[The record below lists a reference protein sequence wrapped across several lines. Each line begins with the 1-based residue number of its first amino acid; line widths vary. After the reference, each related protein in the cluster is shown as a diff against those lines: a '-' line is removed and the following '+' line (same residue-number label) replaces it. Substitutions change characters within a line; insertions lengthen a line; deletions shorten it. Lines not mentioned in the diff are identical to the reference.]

1 MSSDAKDRIPEE
13 SVSLAAS
20 ENQDSSG
27 TPIEGAPCAAQGV
40 PMNLDC
46 ATSETPA
53 ASKEFELGDYFV
65 CQDWHRPYAAA
76 LMETDP
82 VKLATIIAEA
92 ERDMASR
99 YLELCLAHTPTS
111 EVADLQNAS
120 YALSQIKR
128 AIEIASTQQRY
139 VA

>member
-1 MSSDAKDRIPEE
+1 MSSDANDRIPEE
-13 SVSLAAS
+13 SVPPAAS
-20 ENQDSSG
+20 ENQNSGG
-27 TPIEGAPCAAQGV
+27 TPAAVSACAARGVSMNLECAAQG
-40 PMNLDC
+40 
-46 ATSETPA
+46 TPA
-53 ASKEFELGDYFV
+53 STKEFELEDYFV

-76 LMETDP
+76 LMESDP
-82 VKLATIIAEA
+82 VKLAAIIAEA

-99 YLELCLAHTPTS
+99 YLELCLAPTPTS